1 MRVST
6 IAWLASAV
14 VLGSCRKVRAQPV
27 EPVEMT
33 LTLNSGAT
41 FQTIQH
47 FGASDAW
54 SCQFVGQWPAQKKE
68 QMADWLFS
76 LDTMTDGSPKGIGLS
91 LWRFNLGGGSAQQGD
106 SSGIKDEWRRAE
118 SLLTPDGRLDLRS
131 QAGQQWFLKAARQ
144 RGVPS
149 FLAFLNS
156 PPVAFTRNH
165 KAYADKG
172 ECNLPAAAYQPLAN
186 YVVEAIKGLQQ
197 ANDIKFQYL
206 SPVNEP
212 QWDWSDG
219 GQEGNPYTNEQLA
232 GLVRTL
238 HTACGQSQL
247 ATKIVVTESGHLKY
261 LLEEA
266 DKPGRGNQVLDLMQK
281 GSANYIGDLSAV
293 DNTIAGHSYF
303 STSPFSES
311 ISIRKKLADR
321 VAAVKGLS
329 YWQSEYCVLGDNNGE
344 IDGNKRDTGMKTAL
358 YVARVIYAD
367 LVAANASSW
376 QWWLA
381 ISPYDYKD
389 GLIYIDKNKT
399 DGAYTDSKLLW
410 ALGNYSRFIRPGMV
424 RIDATL
430 NANDNTNI
438 AAAFR
443 DPSTGKMVAVIV
455 NSSNTI
461 RSLKLKNH
469 DSSDLRTISQYTT
482 SATKKLQHHT
492 GDKQIVLEP
501 ESVTT
506 LVISPQ

>member
-6 IAWLASAV
+6 IAWLASVAV
-14 VLGSCRKVRAQPV
+14 LSCEKVRTQPA
-27 EPVEMT
+27 EMT
-33 LTLNSGAT
+33 LTLNSGAA

-76 LDTMTDGSPKGIGLS
+76 LDTMADGSPKGIGLS
-91 LWRFNLGGGSAQQGD
+91 LWRFNLGAGSAQQGD

-118 SLLTPDGRLDLRS
+118 SLLTPDGHFNFSS
-131 QAGQQWFLKAARQ
+131 QAGQQWFLKAARE
-144 RGVPS
+144 RGVSS

-156 PPVAFTRNH
+156 PPVAFTLNH

-172 ECNLPAAAYQPLAN
+172 ECNLPATAYQPLAN

-197 ANDIKFQYL
+197 KNEINFQYL

-247 ATKIVVTESGHLKY
+247 ATKIVVTEAGHLKY
-261 LLEEA
+261 LLDAA
-266 DKPGRGNQVLDLMQK
+266 DKPGKGNQVLDLMQK
-281 GSANYIGDLSAV
+281 GSVNYIGGLSTV
-293 DNTIAGHSYF
+293 DNVIAGHSYF

-311 ISIRKKLADR
+311 LSIRKKLADR

-329 YWQSEYCVLGDNNGE
+329 YWQSEYCILGDNNGE
-344 IDGNKRDTGMKTAL
+344 IDGQKRDTGMRSAL

-410 ALGNYSRFIRPGMV
+410 AFGNYSRFIRPGMV
-424 RIDATL
+424 RINATL
-430 NANDNTNI
+430 NTNDSTNI
-438 AAAFR
+438 VSAFR
-443 DPSTGKMVAVIV
+443 DPSTGTIVAVIV
-455 NSSNTI
+455 NSSNTT
-461 RSLKLKNH
+461 RSLKVKNQYNIDLKTV
-469 DSSDLRTISQYTT
+469 SLYTT
-482 SATKKLQHHT
+482 SVTKKLQHHT
-492 GDKQIVLEP
+492 GSKQIVLEP

-506 LVISPQ
+506 LVISSQ